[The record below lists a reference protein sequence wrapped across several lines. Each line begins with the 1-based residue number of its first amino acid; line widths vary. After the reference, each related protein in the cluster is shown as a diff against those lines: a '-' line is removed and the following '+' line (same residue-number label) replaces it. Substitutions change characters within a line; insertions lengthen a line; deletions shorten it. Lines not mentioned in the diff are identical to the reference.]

1 MTDIN
6 WGTEDIFD
14 VDWANARIVDPVGF
28 PPEANLR
35 IAAQGEGLVLSWDA
49 FDAVINWKGGFIA
62 SISNGPRCA
71 IEVPF
76 ALRDG
81 VSLTGDARTIRSKAS
96 FTFTTLGGFGI
107 IGTYP
112 LDVEVAGLSRLP
124 VTAAQVARVD
134 FTKPPQTDYQPAL
147 LPEVTASV
155 IAALAGPTPVLRISG
170 PQSSGYGSYGPT
182 LPVYTAPV
190 VSGPPILG
198 GSTAGDYVTTV
209 HLPAD
214 SMVVQFS
221 AITQESVGG
230 GTPSVLHFR
239 DPADGVFKPLTE
251 VRVPGFDDPPAP
263 DLSDAVIGWGTER
276 VATLHDPTLFTPPPP
291 GYGTAPAAMPAE
303 ANARASIL
311 PNGRIRI
318 QADSWT
324 YNGTAMGGFMQSQDP
339 HPVIAVRVPITWD
352 PGIGTGEEMVRL
364 LWTLKNNAGGS
375 VPSGQTRT
383 VGYTP
388 VSAGL
393 AKPGDDNAMQP
404 NPKDYI
410 VPAVGAESNGL
421 GVQDILGH
429 VAVQHDHVVV
439 TFWPKYQEAPYADG
453 SHPLTATLPALD
465 IELDYLLVR
474 QVAVLP

>member
-1 MTDIN
+1 MTEIS

-251 VRVPGFDDPPAP
+251 VRVPGFDDPPVDYSAARIVWGTDNLIAP
-263 DLSDAVIGWGTER
+263 DYAAAR
-276 VATLHDPTLFTPPPP
+276 VAAT
-291 GYGTAPAAMPAE
+291 YGTIPGLRVTPVTD
-303 ANARASIL
+303 
-311 PNGRIRI
+311 GVRI
-318 QADSWT
+318 QADAWHHESGST
-324 YNGTAMGGFMQSQDP
+324 PTANIEIP
-339 HPVIAVRVPITWD
+339 LTWD
-352 PGIGTGEEMVRL
+352 ALTALVADERAVMPTMRL
-364 LWTLKNNAGGS
+364 DNVNAGGIITIQ
-375 VPSGQTRT
+375 VMLANDVMTAGGAGFNLTAGATT
-383 VGYTP
+383 VGQDLAVVNSPGAT
-388 VSAGL
+388 VSRDPILNTLNGANPRIIYKISYMAFG
-393 AKPGDDNAMQP
+393 PTDFPAM
-404 NPKDYI
+404 DVTVRHISI
-410 VPAVGAESNGL
+410 VAQEV
-421 GVQDILGH
+421 
-429 VAVQHDHVVV
+429 VA
-439 TFWPKYQEAPYADG
+439 P
-453 SHPLTATLPALD
+453 
-465 IELDYLLVR
+465 
-474 QVAVLP
+474 